1 MTPPHSPTQGAPSTP
16 TLGQRFRAGGWYF
29 ALAIFSAGFLAAVPF
44 WHAAHR
50 LGRAQIRTLALAY
63 TAAGIYLVVL
73 MALTPPQKAD
83 GTSGNETLSTI
94 GGLSVL
100 VIVVLACIQVR
111 PLRRE
116 VYGGRGVVAAHS
128 DPTVARALGA
138 RTRRDETRQL
148 IAREPGLRRE
158 LGIGRPDLGRG
169 YDDGGLIDVNTAP
182 AEVIARVADID
193 RADADAIVGAR
204 TARGG
209 SWFDIAEL
217 IDNVPLPPYAQE
229 QLRER
234 AVF

>member
-1 MTPPHSPTQGAPSTP
+1 MTSPHPPVPATPSRPTAGE
-16 TLGQRFRAGGWYF
+16 RFRAGGWYIV
-29 ALAIFSAGFLAAVPF
+29 LTICTAGFLAGVPF

-50 LGRAQIRTLALAY
+50 LGRAQVRTLALAY

-73 MALTPPQKAD
+73 LALTPPQRAD

-94 GGLSVL
+94 GGLSV
-100 VIVVLACIQVR
+100 VVVVVLACIQLR
-111 PLRRE
+111 SLRRE

-128 DPTVARALGA
+128 DPAVARALGA
-138 RTRRDETRQL
+138 RARREETRQL
-148 IAREPGLRRE
+148 IARNPGLQRD

-169 YDDGGLIDVNTAP
+169 YADGGLIDLNTAP

-193 RADADAIVGAR
+193 PADAAAIVAAR

-209 SWFDIAEL
+209 SWFDLAEL
-217 IDNVPLPPYAQE
+217 IDNVPLPSYAQE